1 MEGSGMAPVSTL
13 PRKPNLSEK
22 MASTLPNCARVLAR
36 LVLDNPERPDAEE
49 LIRAA
54 MFIESLGY
62 WKLAKAAAL
71 RARRLDKKAQAA
83 ENTRLAAGQYHPAA
97 D

>member
-62 WKLAKAAAL
+62 WKLARAAAL
-71 RARRLDKKAQAA
+71 RARRLDKGTGAKLSRTLSRAKRQSK
-83 ENTRLAAGQYHPAA
+83 R
-97 D
+97 